1 MCVCRCH
8 LRATI
13 EVTRLS
19 QLGVLVEVTHA
30 CTQTSPARTLE
41 EVTCATTQNSSLRVH
56 AKVTW
61 HFPGSGG
68 SKPSACSLKSL
79 THVHTSRCDLYVYA
93 EVNCACTQKSPSSSY
108 VNQSRADAFNCP
120 HACDYQVTRRFIKI
134 GIHEHPTSLAGQL
147 LQLHR
152 GVICMGTKK
161 SVHIVTGISSF
172 HCAQKSLTRTH
183 KKSRDSKIVIA
194 SSS

>member
-1 MCVCRCH
+1 M
-8 LRATI
+8 
-13 EVTRLS
+13 
-19 QLGVLVEVTHA
+19 HA
-30 CTQTSPARTLE
+30 D
-41 EVTCATTQNSSLRVH
+41 VTCAHTRRSHLCHHTKEFITLH

-61 HFPGSGG
+61 HFPGSSG

-108 VNQSRADAFNCP
+108 VNQSRADAFNYP
-120 HACDYQVTRRFIKI
+120 HACDYQVTCRFIKI

-183 KKSRDSKIVIA
+183 KKSRDPKIVIA